1 MFSASNLISLIT
13 SDRLTMNSNYIINYA
28 SGFGKRGVCTSVEDP
43 LNRPASE
50 DILVVPN
57 EIDLLPHIA
66 EEIINFLLTQIRCTL
81 EPIGAENTH
90 FYLHDLAGGVGGI
103 KRVEEGGAVV
113 PLEVVGY
120 NVVQLILNDV
130 EVAAVGPVVP
140 QVEFLERSGS
150 VHEHQ
155 RVELVRP
162 ICGNWVLC
170 CSL

>member
-1 MFSASNLISLIT
+1 MRVRT
-13 SDRLTMNSNYIINYA
+13 R
-28 SGFGKRGVCTSVEDP
+28 VEDP

-66 EEIINFLLTQIRCTL
+66 EEIINSVLTQIGCTL

-90 FYLHDLAGGVGGI
+90 FYVQDLARGVGGI
-103 KRVEEGGAVV
+103 ERVDEGSAVV
-113 PLEVVGY
+113 PLQVVGH
-120 NVVQLILNDV
+120 NVVKLILNDV
-130 EVAAVGPVVP
+130 EVATVGPVVP
-140 QVEFLERSGS
+140 QVQFLERSGS
-150 VHEHQ
+150 VHEQQ